1 MKDLCG
7 DYRDE
12 RRQGAGKWEALV
24 GSVRF
29 WVDDRKDTDDPTGS
43 RPKQAGAP
51 VRQTLPQRSG

>member
-24 GSVRF
+24 ASIRF
-29 WVDDRKDTDDPTGS
+29 WVDDLLGQEDPEA
-43 RPKQAGAP
+43 RPKDAGAP
-51 VRQTLPQRSG
+51 VLEALTQRAQ